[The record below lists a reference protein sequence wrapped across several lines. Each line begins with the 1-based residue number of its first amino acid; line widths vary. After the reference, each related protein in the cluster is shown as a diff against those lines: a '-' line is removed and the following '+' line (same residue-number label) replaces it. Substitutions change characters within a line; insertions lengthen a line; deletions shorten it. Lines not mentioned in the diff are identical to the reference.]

1 MACEK
6 QTVRRMAVGCR
17 KVRHDD
23 GKMGVV
29 QTQRNAGGEV
39 SCAADQNEHDTIS
52 PFRNWLA
59 RVGRAVQTREQGP
72 VPVWP
77 ASAD

>member
-6 QTVRRMAVGCR
+6 QTVRRMAVGCGR
-17 KVRHDD
+17 VRHDD

-52 PFRNWLA
+52 PFRRLA
-59 RVGRAVQTREQGP
+59 RVAGQCRRASRAVP
-72 VPVWP
+72 SA
-77 ASAD
+77 ASA